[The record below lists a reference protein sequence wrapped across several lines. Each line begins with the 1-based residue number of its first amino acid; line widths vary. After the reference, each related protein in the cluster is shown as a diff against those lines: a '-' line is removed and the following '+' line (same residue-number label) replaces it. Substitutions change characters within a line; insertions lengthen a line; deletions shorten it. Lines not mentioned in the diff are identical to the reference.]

1 MYACLQRWFVVIV
14 KNVSIKRICATY
26 QQWMQ
31 SKKSNLLVNIY
42 WLNKNLFNKQ
52 HYCYLCWNVFT
63 WGQPFCFARNIVGRW
78 LAAFL
83 HTNSTNSI
91 LQGLFKTNRYITH
104 ITLYNRLR
112 YVTHIPSFYLLQIL
126 GYGYLFGFSD
136 TQLKSVNV
144 SNVNSSTVSAVKGL
158 GKTTVTGFQYAGNF
172 LHVVAKDED
181 VSLYVGLHLNESC
194 LYWCTYTSAT

>member
-1 MYACLQRWFVVIV
+1 ML
-14 KNVSIKRICATY
+14 
-26 QQWMQ
+26 
-31 SKKSNLLVNIY
+31 
-42 WLNKNLFNKQ
+42 
-52 HYCYLCWNVFT
+52 
-63 WGQPFCFARNIVGRW
+63 G
-78 LAAFL
+78 
-83 HTNSTNSI
+83 
-91 LQGLFKTNRYITH
+91 YITH

-144 SNVNSSTVSAVKGL
+144 SNITSPTVSAVKGL

-181 VSLYVGLHLNESC
+181 VSLYVGLHLN
-194 LYWCTYTSAT
+194 